1 MISLN
6 KMLTAAK
13 LAWDILE
20 LEERTQELWSQD
32 KCARRLAGG
41 LWAHIVE
48 IARNYESK
56 AYPR

>member
-6 KMLTAAK
+6 KMLTATK
-13 LAWDILE
+13 LASNILE
-20 LEERTQELWSQD
+20 LEERTEESWSQD
-32 KCARRLAGG
+32 KCARRLAAG

-48 IARNYESK
+48 IARNHENK